1 MVPRSKILL
10 PPLHI
15 KLGLAKQFVRALNQQ
30 GETFGFI
37 CSLFPK
43 LSDAKLKAGIF
54 NGPQI
59 RQMLNC
65 TDLEAVMTEPEQ
77 KAWKSFR
84 DVVKG
89 FLGNT
94 KCENYQELVSDL
106 ITNFGNMGCNMSIK
120 MHFLHSHLDYF
131 PSNLGDVSEEHGE
144 RFHQDIS
151 TMEKRYSGK
160 WNERMMGDYVWN
172 IIRDSSSAHH
182 SRKTKSIKFERT

>member
-1 MVPRSKILL
+1 MAGLWGLQNVRIFLGLQGGYTKFSCFLCYWYSHAKAEHYVKKDWPKKHNLEVGKHNVQRPALVPRSKILL

-15 KLGLAKQFVRALNQQ
+15 KLGLAKQFVKALNQQ

-106 ITNFGNMGCNMSIK
+106 ITNFGNMGCNMRI
-120 MHFLHSHLDYF
+120 
-131 PSNLGDVSEEHGE
+131 
-144 RFHQDIS
+144 
-151 TMEKRYSGK
+151 
-160 WNERMMGDYVWN
+160 
-172 IIRDSSSAHH
+172 
-182 SRKTKSIKFERT
+182 